1 MPHSGSLRRRG
12 RRSALATEDPVD
24 ESAALVSDVDLDQV
38 ASLVG
43 TVAKSLHA
51 RPTNSLTK
59 ASGSQL
65 ARSGSRSSAFTSQP
79 RSATPR
85 VTSLNGV
92 DSSLPVHPPRST
104 VLVSHTRSLNAIESS
119 DVTLSNAMD
128 VDVHTP
134 RSRMES
140 SNIAPPNAASSL
152 SSQGLRHDGS
162 QRRTRVGQNLL
173 IEANAVPRPSPLP
186 QQLSPIIK
194 KFGTSRVGNLAASK
208 AKNLGMKG
216 TLVSMAASKPF
227 KTPLPAVPR
236 HVPEIV
242 ANRSSIHREVVMD
255 SPGNMSSDSLDT
267 SFGIDMD
274 CLEEHLK
281 TYDDG

>member
-1 MPHSGSLRRRG
+1 VPHSGSLRRRG
-12 RRSALATEDPVD
+12 RRSALGTEDPVD

-65 ARSGSRSSAFTSQP
+65 TPSASRPSASTSQP

-85 VTSLNGV
+85 AASFNGV
-92 DSSLPVHPPRST
+92 DPSLLVHPTRST
-104 VLVSHTRSLNAIESS
+104 QVLVSHPRSLNTTQFS

-128 VDVHTP
+128 VGTP
-134 RSRMES
+134 RSRIDS
-140 SNIAPPNAASSL
+140 SNIVPPIAGSSL

-162 QRRTRVGQNLL
+162 QRRARVGQNSLV
-173 IEANAVPRPSPLP
+173 EANTVSRPLP
-186 QQLSPIIK
+186 QQLSPILK
-194 KFGTSRVGNLAASK
+194 KFGTSRVGSMAASK
-208 AKNLGMKG
+208 GKNLGMKRA
-216 TLVSMAASKPF
+216 LVSMAASKPF
-227 KTPLPAVPR
+227 KTPLLAVPK
-236 HVPEIV
+236 HVPEI
-242 ANRSSIHREVVMD
+242 ATNRTSIHREVVMD

-281 TYDDG
+281 TYDG